1 MTKIILRSVLPA
13 DLPIFFEQ
21 QLDPQATAM
30 AAYPSK
36 DRGPFMLH
44 WEQNMKNR
52 EVVLRTILYKGKVAG
67 HIISWREKYDQK
79 VGYWLGREFWGR
91 GVATSA
97 LMEFI
102 KEVKTRPLYAHVA
115 NHNIASKRVLEKCG
129 FVIHEEGK
137 KESMYMLSD

>member
-1 MTKIILRSVLPA
+1 
-13 DLPIFFEQ
+13 
-21 QLDPQATAM
+21 M

-52 EVVLRTILYKGKVAG
+52 DVILRTIVHKGRVAG
-67 HIISWREKYDQK
+67 HILSWKEKYETK

-102 KEVKTRPLYAHVA
+102 KEVKTRPLHAHVA
-115 NHNIASKRVLEKCG
+115 NHNVASKRVLEKCG
-129 FVIHEEGK
+129 FVLLDEGK
-137 KESMYMLSD
+137 RESTYRLSS